1 MFPRQRALEVF
12 TGGRAFSVICLRQDD
27 GHVGILWSSGPVI
40 LTDHMGP
47 Q

>member
-1 MFPRQRALEVF
+1 MF

-27 GHVGILWSSGPVI
+27 GHVGIRSGPVI